1 MTSIQT
7 KKYQMYKKKK
17 QEHGTYNQK
26 EKQSKDRGPEVTDDG
41 E

>member
-1 MTSIQT
+1 MTSIQ
-7 KKYQMYKKKK
+7 KKNIRCTKKK

-26 EKQSKDRGPEVTDDG
+26 ENQSKDRGPEITDDG